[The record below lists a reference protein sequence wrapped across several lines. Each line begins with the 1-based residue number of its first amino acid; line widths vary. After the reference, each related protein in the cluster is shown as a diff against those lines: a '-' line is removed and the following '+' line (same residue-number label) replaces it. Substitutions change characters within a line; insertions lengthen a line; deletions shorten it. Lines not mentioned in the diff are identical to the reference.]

1 MRLPF
6 TRWIRLA
13 RTAPARP
20 MPQRRRGQALVEFSL
35 ILVPFLLIIF
45 GIIQMGLL
53 FSTQLGLS
61 TAARETARYASTLV
75 TMNPT
80 QISANG
86 TAAAAD
92 MRGSKL
98 PQYVIAYSD
107 SNLVTTGSP
116 SSAVTYCQYTNIGSP
131 TIWSLRVRA
140 QIEYRQVLLLPL
152 ISNIIDGFDGIN
164 DSKFRLGSREEMRV
178 EGLGL
183 KTNPG
188 LASC

>member
-1 MRLPF
+1 MTPAQVS
-6 TRWIRLA
+6 TNGA
-13 RTAPARP
+13 TA
-20 MPQRRRGQALVEFSL
+20 
-35 ILVPFLLIIF
+35 
-45 GIIQMGLL
+45 
-53 FSTQLGLS
+53 T
-61 TAARETARYASTLV
+61 
-75 TMNPT
+75 
-80 QISANG
+80 
-86 TAAAAD
+86 AD

-98 PQYVIAYSD
+98 PQYVIAYTD

-116 SSAVTYCQYTNIGSP
+116 SSAVSYCQYTNIGSP
-131 TIWSLRVRA
+131 TTWSLRVRA

-152 ISNIIDGFDGIN
+152 ISNLIDGLDGTN